1 MAEVKSEQKKAA
13 KKAKG
18 AKKQHVITEEDEDK
32 AAMEY
37 SIGLAEKSEDKPVK
51 KAEEDEDEDI
61 GHLDIAD
68 QILNK

>member
-1 MAEVKSEQKKAA
+1 
-13 KKAKG
+13 
-18 AKKQHVITEEDEDK
+18 
-32 AAMEY
+32 MEY